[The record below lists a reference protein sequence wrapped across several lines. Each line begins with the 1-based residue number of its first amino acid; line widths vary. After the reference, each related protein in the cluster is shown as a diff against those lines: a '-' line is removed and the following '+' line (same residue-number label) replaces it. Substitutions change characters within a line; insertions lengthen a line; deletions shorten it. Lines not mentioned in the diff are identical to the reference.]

1 MPEHVR
7 CGYPERMKRTTHLMM
22 GAAAGLLVAAPAS
35 VPVMAG
41 AAWMGAVG
49 GGFPDWLDLRS
60 ELRGSLRLRHRGA
73 SHGLPFVAAMTALV
87 AVAMWALASGDAGL
101 PDWMAIEAGTARL
114 WTLAFLLGLLT
125 HLAGDAC
132 THAGIRPLLP
142 FVRWRLWLL
151 PGFLRGRS
159 DGWLNG
165 VAMLLSAGTIGL
177 IVVWRVALASGSI

>member
-1 MPEHVR
+1 
-7 CGYPERMKRTTHLMM
+7 M
-22 GAAAGLLVAAPAS
+22 GAAAGILVAASAS
-35 VPVMAG
+35 LPVALG

-73 SHGLPFVAAMTALV
+73 SHGLPFAALATALIGL
-87 AVAMWALASGDAGL
+87 ALWALASGSVEAPGWMTMH
-101 PDWMAIEAGTARL
+101 PDTARL
-114 WTLAFLLGLLT
+114 WTLAFALGLLT

-142 FVRWRLWLL
+142 LSRWRVWLL
-151 PGFLRGRS
+151 PGPLRGRS

-165 VAMLLSAGTIGL
+165 IAMLLSAGAIGFV
-177 IVVWRVALASGSI
+177 VVWRVGVATGAI